1 MSKVKVMNQSLQV
14 INILVKETKD
24 NSSVQLL
31 PKQEIII
38 DKSQLTEQIKRLSD
52 LSMVSITPFVETI
65 TI

>member
-52 LSMVSITPFVETI
+52 LSIVSITPFVETI